1 MTSTVRQ
8 LRLWFFALILLA
20 AAAAGHAREVP
31 ALPAAPVVDL
41 AGIIDSATETKLN
54 RYLKELETKTGAQMA
69 ILTIDSLQGQAIE
82 EFSITIA
89 HDKWKLGQ
97 KGKDNGVLM
106 VVALSDRKY
115 RIEIGYGLEALLPDS
130 LVGSIGRQYL
140 VPYFKAG
147 NYSKGIFAAAVI
159 MANEIAADA
168 GVQITGLPEVKQSR
182 SGTLEKKSSS
192 TIAKIFSFIVFVI
205 IVLIF
210 IKNPRLFLAY
220 LFMSSMGGRPGY
232 WGRSGGGFGSGG
244 LGGFGGGGGGF
255 GGGGASGGW

>member
-1 MTSTVRQ
+1 MKSTVRRIQ
-8 LRLWFFALILLA
+8 LWFFVLLFIA
-20 AAAAGHAREVP
+20 AAAVGHAREVP

-41 AGIIDSATETKLN
+41 AGIIDNATEAKLN

-82 EFSITIA
+82 EFSITVA

-97 KGKDNGVLM
+97 QGQDNGVLM
-106 VVALSDRKY
+106 VVALNDKKY

-130 LVGSIGRQYL
+130 LVGGIGRQYL
-140 VPYFKAG
+140 VPYFKTG
-147 NYSKGIFAAAVI
+147 NYSKGIYAAAVV

-168 GVQITGLPEVKQSR
+168 GVQITGLPEVKR
-182 SGTLEKKSSS
+182 THPEKLNKKPSS
-192 TIAKIFSFIVFVI
+192 TIGKIFSFIVFLI
-205 IVLIF
+205 MIVIF

-220 LFMSSMGGRPGY
+220 LFMSSMGGRRGH
-232 WGRSGGGFGSGG
+232 WGRSGGGFGGG
-244 LGGFGGGGGGF
+244 FGGFGGGGGGF